1 MSVQISRSRAGR
13 HSLSLG
19 HFAKARQIRRTTSID
34 GVLERLSHQRDIA
47 SRGNGRVRHHR
58 IRTHLHRI
66 AGLARTS
73 DTSVDDDRHMRVGDD
88 DFDEVTHAQAH
99 IGADQRTERHNG
111 SGTGLLQLT
120 GRNRVREHVGHD
132 HEAFLGQHFGGSDGG
147 TWSRVRFRP

>member
-1 MSVQISRSRAGR
+1 MSVQIPRSRAGR

-66 AGLARTS
+66 AGLARTA

-88 DFDEVTHAQAH
+88 DFDEVTHAQA
-99 IGADQRTERHNG
+99 ILEPINEP
-111 SGTGLLQLT
+111 SGIT
-120 GRNRVREHVGHD
+120 
-132 HEAFLGQHFGGSDGG
+132 AAAPAS
-147 TWSRVRFRP
+147 SS

>member
-1 MSVQISRSRAGR
+1 MSVQIPRSRAGR

-66 AGLARTS
+66 AGLARTA

-120 GRNRVREHVGHD
+120 GRNRVREHVG
-132 HEAFLGQHFGGSDGG
+132 A
-147 TWSRVRFRP
+147 